1 MAVQTITYDN
11 KVALNTN
18 PDIADINKVTDS
30 DMNEIK
36 SVANNNAN
44 NIGDLSTLTTT
55 TTSSIVG
62 AVNEINSTRL
72 VSLWTNSAPTSAFG
86 PQNVQLSSSDYD
98 YLIWIFKFHRS
109 TNRQKSVM
117 CLKGAGAI
125 ADMAW
130 DYGAGG
136 TYYLAEY
143 YRQVNCTDNTHYAI
157 GDDYVRY
164 NGWTNTGTDNNYLI
178 PIAVYGGKF

>member
-1 MAVQTITYDN
+1 MAIQTITYQD
-11 KVALNTN
+11 KQYLNEN
-18 PDIADINKVTDS
+18 LSIADINKVKDT

-36 SVANNNAN
+36 SVVNTNAN
-44 NIGDLSTLTTT
+44 NIGDMSTLTTT
-55 TTSSIVG
+55 NTSSIVG
-62 AVNEINSTRL
+62 AVNEINSARL
-72 VSLWTNSAPTSAFG
+72 ESLWTNSSPTSSFA
-86 PQNVQLSSSDYD
+86 PQSIQLSSSNYD

-130 DYGAGG
+130 DYGVGG

-143 YRQVNCTDNTHYAI
+143 YRQVNWTDNTHYSI